1 MPLSRLENFLKN
13 IQGNVL
19 YVNPEELDATDDI
32 SNTGNSRTRPF
43 KTIQRALLES
53 ARFSYQLGKDN
64 DKFDKTTIVVAPGI
78 HYIDNRPGYQI
89 STAGAVTDIN
99 GTSQVINQFSIG
111 TEFDVQSDQNVLY
124 HFNSVHGGVIM
135 PRGTSIVGMDLRK
148 TKVRPKFVPDP
159 TNNNIKSSAIFR
171 VTGGCYFREVTIFDG
186 DPADRIFKDYTT
198 TTVQPNYSHHKLTA
212 FEFAD
217 GTNKVTGKELT
228 DLDMYYAKLT
238 LAYGNSSGRAIP
250 SYPTNTDFEKVTD
263 ESRIVG
269 ELSQVGSIEIEDIYS
284 GVNPS
289 SSTAT
294 TVISVVTA
302 EPHDFNVGTPVI
314 VRGVSGAGNVNGT
327 EYDGVHIVTQVLSD
341 TLFTYSVTTAP
352 ASTATPNLSGL
363 APTVTI
369 ESDTVASSSPYIFNC
384 SVRSVFGMNGLHA
397 DGAKATGFKSM
408 VAAQFTGVSLNKD
421 DSAFVRYDSASG
433 SYKDQTTLG
442 GSVTLHTDSFAIHK
456 PSHESFHIKASND
469 AVLQLV
475 STFAVGCGKHFIC
488 ESGGDASITN
498 SNSNFGEKALGA
510 DGFKFDAFNKDD
522 KGYITAIVPA
532 QKNFASEVNFNWLK
546 IDVEDT
552 VAAPDT
558 KLYLR
563 GFKNKDTVPSDKT
576 SVFTVGNKVGDTLN
590 LTIAGI
596 SSTAQILM
604 TVPSG
609 VGPSGKKEH
618 RVGRNAGINSI
629 TSDTITLQADHN
641 LFQGE
646 SIQFF
651 SDTGSLPDGIEHK
664 KTYFAITASLNDN
677 QIKIASTKNN
687 ALANNN
693 ISGIN
698 NLGGELRI
706 VSDVASKIP
715 GDPGHPI
722 QWDETGWHINVNT
735 GNTLHTFITQN
746 RTGITP
752 ETTNTFVTRKN
763 DNRRDLE
770 KIYRAQYIIP
780 EGATNAAPP
789 QNGYVIEDSGA
800 VIDDEKFQNDNV
812 DLNNDTDL
820 RTDTNIIHA
829 SWNSNVGL
837 VTSKFPHRLRRGQII
852 QINRLRSVNNPSGLQ
867 NQGYNGIFEV
877 LTINDKKTF
886 SIGINTNPGGISTI
900 TANVP
905 YTLHNNNI
913 VGSGRTF
920 SPYFVR
926 KDYGNA
932 YQIFNHETVQE
943 HRPGSQDGIYNLT
956 LLSYHSIPEVSPFD
970 IGQNRFP
977 QNVND
982 LRPNVSVD
990 NPIDDPSPTKSY
1002 ALRETIGQVES
1013 SDPSHSITKETSLN
1027 FVDDIGVGLA
1037 LTTTS
1042 VSGSTLSAFTEVD
1055 HGFNGI
1061 TDVGS
1066 ITGGSQYGT
1075 NSGAAEFYFSI
1086 DLAGGSGKGATADV
1100 TVSAAA
1106 TITAVDLVDHGTGYA
1121 IGDVLTVKG
1130 VPFITPGSDCTV
1142 TVSGIDN
1149 NVGDVIQVVGVGSD
1163 SYNGL
1168 HRITGIS
1175 DENTITYTKSNVSA
1189 GSTGGYLYHVGVAT
1203 AVNNIVHDTISGIAT
1218 VTLHR
1223 DIGLRRGDEIVISG
1237 NTGVATVYNGTFTVQ
1252 DRVGY
1257 GSSLSVIINA
1267 GSSPAFTA
1275 GPVAHGSGIGLRGKN
1290 RSLSLYG
1297 GVTANLQSGLTTT
1310 TTNITLE
1317 NNAKLRRGDYLQ
1329 IENEIVRITNKGIT
1343 SIARGALGTNATS
1356 HPAYAA
1362 AVKIK
1367 VLPVEARR
1375 HSTIRASGHTF
1386 EYIGFGPGN
1395 YSTSLPQTQTRVLD
1409 DDEQLLAQATASRG
1423 GTIVYSGMNDRGEFF
1438 VGRKKID
1445 AITGDEISTINEFD
1459 STTTTALPSTLT
1471 LDELTVNSNLYSLG
1485 NTELVDLELKG
1496 NRSGNVGNSVI
1507 IGING
1512 SNQTEPTS
1520 SVDEILFNTTFDK
1533 GGYLGWIRTSDPSQ
1547 PWKKFGPIS
1556 YDNTDSYAVD
1566 NIAVGLAAN
1575 TSGRKLDVTGDSSFA
1590 GNTIVSGVGT
1600 FSTGLV
1606 AGSAKVSDLT
1616 SGRVVFSGADGE
1628 LQDSSS
1634 MAFSGATLTLNTL
1647 AVQQNATITQTLTA
1661 EQITST
1667 DDINAADDITAGG
1680 TCTAADF
1687 VGNGTIPIGG
1697 IIMWSG
1703 TDANIPSNW
1712 HLCDGTA
1719 GTPNLVD
1726 RFIVGRGSAYSAGAT
1741 GGSKD
1746 AVIVSHNHNV
1756 NDPTHDHSYAYANR
1770 RGGGDIGNNYQG
1782 LGINNVVQRGQ
1793 QSELE
1798 QSGRPDGDTLH
1809 AFTADTQEKSTGV
1822 SIDAQG
1828 VSGSNANLPPYYAI
1842 AYIMRMS

>member
-89 STAGAVTDIN
+89 NTAGAVTDVNGSSQAIN
-99 GTSQVINQFSIG
+99 EFSIG
-111 TEFDVQSDQNVLY
+111 TEFDVQSDQNVLFQ
-124 HFNSVHGGVIM
+124 FNSAHGGVIM

-159 TNNNIKSSAIFR
+159 ANTNIANSAIFR

-198 TTVQPNYSHHKLTA
+198 SVYQPNFSHHKLTA

-217 GTNKVTGKELT
+217 GKNEISGKGLT

-238 LAYGNSSGRAIP
+238 LAFGNSSGRAIP
-250 SYPTNTDFEKVTD
+250 SYPSNTDFEKVTD

-269 ELSQVGSIEIEDIYS
+269 ELSQVGAIEIEDIYS

-294 TVISVVTA
+294 TVVSVQTA
-302 EPHDFNVGTPVI
+302 EPHDYNVGTPVI
-314 VRGVSGAGNVNGT
+314 IRGVAGSGNVNGT

-363 APTVTI
+363 APTVAI

-397 DGAKATGFKSM
+397 DGAKASGFKSM

-421 DSAFVRYDSASG
+421 DNAFVKYDSVSG
-433 SYKDQTTLG
+433 TYKDQATLG
-442 GSVTLHTDSFAIHK
+442 SSTTLHTDSFAIHK

-488 ESGGDASITN
+488 ESGGDSSITN

-522 KGYITAIVPA
+522 KGYLVNILPA
-532 QKNFASEVNFNWLK
+532 QKNYANEVNFNWLK

-552 VAAPDT
+552 VGAPSN
-558 KLYLR
+558 KLYIR
-563 GFKNKDTVPSDKT
+563 GFKNKDTVPTDKT
-576 SVFTVGNKVGDTLN
+576 SVFTVGNRIGETLN

-596 SSTAQILM
+596 TSTANVLM

-609 VGPSGKKEH
+609 VGPSGRKVHK
-618 RVGRNAGINSI
+618 VGRSAGINSI
-629 TSDTITLQADHN
+629 TSDVITLQADHN

-646 SIQFF
+646 SIKFF

-664 KTYFAITASLNDN
+664 KTYYAITASLAAN
-677 QIKIASTKNN
+677 QIKIATTKNN

-693 ISGIN
+693 IAGVN
-698 NLGGELRI
+698 NLGGELTVI
-706 VSDVASKIP
+706 SDVVSKVP

-722 QWDETGWHINVNT
+722 QWDETGWHVNVDS
-735 GNTLHTFITQN
+735 GNNLHTFIVQN
-746 RTGITP
+746 QTGITP
-752 ETTNTFVTRKN
+752 ETTNVFVRRQV

-770 KIYRAQYIIP
+770 KIYQATYIIP
-780 EGATNAAPP
+780 EGASNAAPP
-789 QNGYVIEDSGA
+789 QNGYVIQDSGA
-800 VIDDEKFQNDNV
+800 VIDDDKFQNDNV
-812 DLNNDTDL
+812 DLASDTDL

-829 SWNSNVGL
+829 SWSSNVGII
-837 VTSKFPHRLRRGQII
+837 TSKFPHRLKRGQTV
-852 QINRLRSVNNPSGLQ
+852 QINRLRSTNNSGGLS
-867 NQGYNGIFEV
+867 NQGYNGVFEV
-877 LTINDKKTF
+877 LEINDKKTF
-886 SIGINTNPGGISTI
+886 SIGISTNPGGISTI

-932 YQIFNHETVQE
+932 YQIFNHQVIQE

-956 LLSYHSIPEVSPFD
+956 LLSYHSIPEVAPFD

-977 QNVND
+977 QNIND
-982 LRPNVSVD
+982 LRPQVNVD
-990 NPIDDPSPTKSY
+990 NPVDDPEPTKSY
-1002 ALRETIGQVES
+1002 ALRGTIGQVEG
-1013 SDPSHSITKETSLN
+1013 SDPAHSITKETSLN
-1027 FVDDIGVGLA
+1027 LIEDTGVGLG
-1037 LTTTS
+1037 LTSSS
-1042 VSGSTLSAFTEVD
+1042 VSGTDVSIFTEVD

-1061 TDVGS
+1061 LNLGN
-1066 ITGGSQYGT
+1066 ITGGTQYGT
-1075 NSGAAEFYFSI
+1075 NSGSAEFYFSV
-1086 DLAGGSGKGATADV
+1086 DLVGGTGKGATADV
-1100 TVSAAA
+1100 TVAAAA
-1106 TITAVDLVDHGTGYA
+1106 TITAIDLVDHGTGYTV
-1121 IGDVLTVKG
+1121 GDVLTVKG
-1130 VPFITPGSDCTV
+1130 VPFITPGADCQVTV
-1142 TVSGIDN
+1142 TAIDN
-1149 NVGDVIQVVGVGSD
+1149 NVGDVIQIVGVGSD
-1163 SYNGL
+1163 QYNGL
-1168 HRITGIS
+1168 SRIT
-1175 DENTITYTKSNVSA
+1175 NITDPNKVMFEKSNISA
-1189 GSTGGYLYHVGVAT
+1189 GSTGGYMYHVGVAT
-1203 AVNNIVHDTISGIAT
+1203 AINNIVHDTISGIAT

-1223 DIGLRRGDEIVISG
+1223 DIGLKRGDEIVISG
-1237 NTGVATVYNGTFTVQ
+1237 NTGDREVFNGTFSVQ
-1252 DRVGY
+1252 DRIGY
-1257 GSSLSVIINA
+1257 GSSVSVKMDA
-1267 GSSPAFTA
+1267 GTAPAFQA
-1275 GPVAHGSGIGLRGKN
+1275 GPIAHGSGIGLRGKN
-1290 RSLSLYG
+1290 RGITIYG
-1297 GVTANLQSGLTTT
+1297 GTTTNLTSGLTTT
-1310 TTNITLE
+1310 TNTLSVQ
-1317 NNAKLRRGDYLQ
+1317 NHSKLRRGDYLQ
-1329 IENEIVRITNKGIT
+1329 IENEIVRITSNATT

-1367 VLPVEARR
+1367 VLPMESRR

-1409 DDEQLLAQATASRG
+1409 DDEQLLAQATTSRG
-1423 GTIVYSGMNDRGEFF
+1423 GTIVYSGMNDKGEFF

-1445 AITGDEISTINEFD
+1445 AITGEEKSTISEFD
-1459 STTTTALPSTLT
+1459 ATTTTALPSTLT
-1471 LDELTVNSNLYSLG
+1471 LDELTVNSNFYSLG
-1485 NTELVDLELKG
+1485 NTEVVDIELKG

-1507 IGING
+1507 IGVNG
-1512 SNQTEPTS
+1512 SNQTAPTS
-1520 SVDEILFNTTFDK
+1520 STDEVIINTTYDK
-1533 GGYLGWIRTSDPSQ
+1533 GGYLGWVRTSDSSQ
-1547 PWKKFGPIS
+1547 PWKKFSPIS
-1556 YDNTDSYAVD
+1556 YDHTDSYSFDRV
-1566 NIAVGLAAN
+1566 AVGIAEN
-1575 TSGRKLDVTGDSSFA
+1575 TSGRVFDVTGDASIG
-1590 GNTIVSGVGT
+1590 GNITASGIGT
-1600 FSTGLV
+1600 FQTGLV
-1606 AGSAKVSDLT
+1606 AGSAQVSDLT
-1616 SGRVVFSGADGE
+1616 SGRVVFSGLNGE

-1634 MAFSGATLTLNTL
+1634 MVFSGATLTVNTL
-1647 AVQQNATITQTLTA
+1647 VVQQNATVTTTLQA

-1680 TCTAADF
+1680 TVTASDF

-1703 TDANIPSNW
+1703 TDANVPSNW
-1712 HLCDGTA
+1712 ALCNGSN

-1726 RFIVGRGSAYSAGAT
+1726 KFIVGRGSAYAANST
-1741 GGSKD
+1741 GGSAD
-1746 AVIVSHNHNV
+1746 AVIVSHTHSTTESGHEHN
-1756 NDPTHDHSYAYANR
+1756 YAFASR
-1770 RGGGDIGNNYQG
+1770 DGSTIGNNYAGSGISNVTDQG
-1782 LGINNVVQRGQ
+1782 NI
-1793 QSELE
+1793 SELE
-1798 QSGRPDGDTLH
+1798 QSGGPDGDRL
-1809 AFTADTQEKSTGV
+1809 AAYTADTESVSTGL

-1828 VSGSNANLPPYYAI
+1828 VSGTNANLPPYYAI
-1842 AYIMRMS
+1842 AYIMRIS